1 LIVLEIIQTQRPSLA
16 SENCIFYNIF
26 VIAHSHVIDAI
37 EEAKMGRRFVV
48 NALVT
53 VLYLMVA
60 ACATLETAEHK
71 YIMRGQV
78 LEVTGNEA
86 YLCIGSKDGAQVGQ
100 EYTVYRFV
108 KVPNPNTK
116 SPVPYFRRE
125 EIGKLKIMEIVDEHM
140 ATAKTITGKI
150 QANDVVEL
158 NP

>member
-1 LIVLEIIQTQRPSLA
+1 
-16 SENCIFYNIF
+16 
-26 VIAHSHVIDAI
+26 
-37 EEAKMGRRFVV
+37 MGRRFVV
-48 NALVT
+48 NALVA

-60 ACATLETAEHK
+60 GCATLETAEHK

-78 LEVTGNEA
+78 LEVAGNEA

-108 KVPNPNTK
+108 KAPNPNTK
-116 SPVPYFRRE
+116 SPVAYFRRE

-150 QANDVVEL
+150 QAYDVVEL